1 MGTVSVCF
9 RMTAVLTETISPNAW
24 DVICS
29 HSLTAS
35 FPLSCMAFIAVD
47 IGVFVVIFVERE
59 YGKQSRDKF
68 DN

>member
-1 MGTVSVCF
+1 
-9 RMTAVLTETISPNAW
+9 
-24 DVICS
+24 
-29 HSLTAS
+29 
-35 FPLSCMAFIAVD
+35 MAFIAVD